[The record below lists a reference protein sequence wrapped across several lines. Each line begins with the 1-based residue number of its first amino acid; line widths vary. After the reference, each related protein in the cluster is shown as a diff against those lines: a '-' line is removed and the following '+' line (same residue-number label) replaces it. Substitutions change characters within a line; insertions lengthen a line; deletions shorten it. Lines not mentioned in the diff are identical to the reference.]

1 MGQLMTEKDVLAKLG
16 VKDFRSISKENI
28 INFASMLQEMEPEV
42 AMKALEQ
49 VPEFGEVT
57 VLLFAL
63 ALPVLMICMI
73 FAGGLALLLPIALV
87 AVAIGML
94 RSAL

>member
-1 MGQLMTEKDVLAKLG
+1 MFEILVVIAFIGLTIKFFGLA
-16 VKDFRSISKENI
+16 FRITWGAAKI
-28 INFASMLQEMEPEV
+28 VAS
-42 AMKALEQ
+42 
-49 VPEFGEVT
+49 
-57 VLLFAL
+57 LLFAL

>member
-1 MGQLMTEKDVLAKLG
+1 MFERLVVIAFIGLTIKFFGLA
-16 VKDFRSISKENI
+16 FRITWGAAKI
-28 INFASMLQEMEPEV
+28 VAS
-42 AMKALEQ
+42 
-49 VPEFGEVT
+49 
-57 VLLFAL
+57 LLFAL

>member
-1 MGQLMTEKDVLAKLG
+1 MFEIFVVIAFIGLTIKFFGLA
-16 VKDFRSISKENI
+16 FRITWGAAKI
-28 INFASMLQEMEPEV
+28 VAS
-42 AMKALEQ
+42 
-49 VPEFGEVT
+49 
-57 VLLFAL
+57 LLFAL

>member
-1 MGQLMTEKDVLAKLG
+1 MFEILVVIAFIGLTIKFFGLA
-16 VKDFRSISKENI
+16 FRITWGAAKI
-28 INFASMLQEMEPEV
+28 VAS
-42 AMKALEQ
+42 
-49 VPEFGEVT
+49 
-57 VLLFAL
+57 LLFVL

>member
-1 MGQLMTEKDVLAKLG
+1 MFEILVVIAFIGLTIKFFGLA
-16 VKDFRSISKENI
+16 FRITWGAAKI
-28 INFASMLQEMEPEV
+28 V
-42 AMKALEQ
+42 AA
-49 VPEFGEVT
+49 
-57 VLLFAL
+57 LLFAL

>member
-1 MGQLMTEKDVLAKLG
+1 MFEILVVIAFIGLTIKFFGLA
-16 VKDFRSISKENI
+16 FRITWGAAKI
-28 INFASMLQEMEPEV
+28 VAS
-42 AMKALEQ
+42 
-49 VPEFGEVT
+49 
-57 VLLFAL
+57 LLFAL

-73 FAGGLALLLPIALV
+73 FAGDLALLLPIALV

>member
-1 MGQLMTEKDVLAKLG
+1 MFEILVVIAFIGLTIKFFGLA
-16 VKDFRSISKENI
+16 FRITWGAAKIVDS
-28 INFASMLQEMEPEV
+28 
-42 AMKALEQ
+42 
-49 VPEFGEVT
+49 
-57 VLLFAL
+57 LLFAL

>member
-1 MGQLMTEKDVLAKLG
+1 MFEILVVIAFIGLTIKFFGLA
-16 VKDFRSISKENI
+16 FRLTWGEAKIV
-28 INFASMLQEMEPEV
+28 AS
-42 AMKALEQ
+42 
-49 VPEFGEVT
+49 
-57 VLLFAL
+57 LLFAL

-73 FAGGLALLLPIALV
+73 FAGGRALLLPIALV

>member
-1 MGQLMTEKDVLAKLG
+1 MFEILVVIAFIGLTIKFFGLA
-16 VKDFRSISKENI
+16 FRITWGAAKI
-28 INFASMLQEMEPEV
+28 VAS
-42 AMKALEQ
+42 
-49 VPEFGEVT
+49 
-57 VLLFAL
+57 LLFAL

-73 FAGGLALLLPIALV
+73 FAGGLALLLPIDLV

>member
-1 MGQLMTEKDVLAKLG
+1 MFEILVVIAFIGLTIKFFGLA
-16 VKDFRSISKENI
+16 FRITWGAAKI
-28 INFASMLQEMEPEV
+28 VAS
-42 AMKALEQ
+42 
-49 VPEFGEVT
+49 
-57 VLLFAL
+57 LLLAL

>member
-1 MGQLMTEKDVLAKLG
+1 MFEILVVIAFIGLTIKFFGLA
-16 VKDFRSISKENI
+16 FRITWGAAKI
-28 INFASMLQEMEPEV
+28 VAS
-42 AMKALEQ
+42 
-49 VPEFGEVT
+49 
-57 VLLFAL
+57 LLFAL

-94 RSAL
+94 RAAL